1 MTTICEMPKM
11 PALSE
16 MSEKSTSAKSIIRN
30 IAGGRLHIQS
40 ALKRS
45 INWYYYNNHHI
56 CPDCVAHIVCVLNAA
71 LTDVTCEVL
80 PRIPRGLLISYCADL
95 LNRVKTCDS
104 QMCNDEAVINVF
116 REVYMTLYRPGVK

>member
-1 MTTICEMPKM
+1 MTAICEMP
-11 PALSE
+11 A
-16 MSEKSTSAKSIIRN
+16 SAKSIIQN
-30 IAGGRLHIQS
+30 IAGGRLRIQS
-40 ALKRS
+40 ALS
-45 INWYYYNNHHI
+45 CTINRYYYHKKYI
-56 CPDCVAHIVCVLNAA
+56 CPYCTAKILCAINAA

-80 PRIPRGLLISYCADL
+80 PRIPRGLLISYCDDL

>member
-1 MTTICEMPKM
+1 MTAVCEMPKM
-11 PALSE
+11 SEMPE
-16 MSEKSTSAKSIIRN
+16 MSEMPASAKSIIRN

-40 ALKRS
+40 ALS
-45 INWYYYNNHHI
+45 CTINRYNHDKKYI
-56 CPDCVAHIVCVLNAA
+56 CPECVAHIVCVLNAA

-104 QMCNDEAVINVF
+104 QMCNDEAVIKVF